1 MGLGVTGE
9 SRIGTVPT
17 TRGFRGGDAPRGTPD
32 PGEAKGCDMTSS
44 DLASF
49 QLGHNNEV
57 GILDVW
63 VAPSRRRSR
72 PWRILLIDDRPDL
85 RQCITTILEDAGH
98 VVEEAESGDVG
109 VQTLHVSPIDL
120 VITDLQMPGL
130 SGRDVARAV
139 RSIRPGLPVI
149 VMTGCPE
156 LLESETDTTAL
167 FAGVLKKP
175 FRAETLLRLIA
186 KLEGAKN
193 IEHALPSK

>member
-1 MGLGVTGE
+1 MGLGVTGD
-9 SRIGTVPT
+9 SHIGTALT

-49 QLGHNNEV
+49 QVGHNNEV

-63 VAPSRRRSR
+63 AAPSRRRSR
-72 PWRILLIDDRPDL
+72 RILLIDDHPDL
-85 RQCITTILEDAGH
+85 RQGITTILEDAGH

-109 VQTLHVSPIDL
+109 VQTLHVSPVDL

-156 LLESETDTTAL
+156 LLESGTDTTGL

-186 KLEGAKN
+186 KLEGAEN
-193 IEHALPSK
+193 MEHALPSK